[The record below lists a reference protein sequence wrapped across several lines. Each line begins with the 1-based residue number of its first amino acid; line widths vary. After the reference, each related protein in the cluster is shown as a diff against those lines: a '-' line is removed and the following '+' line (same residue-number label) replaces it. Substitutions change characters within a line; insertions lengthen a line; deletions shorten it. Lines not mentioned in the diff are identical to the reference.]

1 MTTFDPIPLKLD
13 EPRTVAKIGEFFHLD
28 ENIWHGYGLRQAA
41 IIPFALGLSV
51 LAYYYLVLY
60 RKKENEYESVAESV
74 QEISSSPKD

>member
-1 MTTFDPIPLKLD
+1 
-13 EPRTVAKIGEFFHLD
+13 
-28 ENIWHGYGLRQAA
+28 
-41 IIPFALGLSV
+41 LSV